1 MATTENA
8 VPEGAAAPHP
18 HAPPPDAPA
27 RPAAPHPHAHHATA
41 PADRGHRTVDLVL
54 EGGGVKGFGLLGAVL
69 ELWNAG
75 YRFERVAGTSAGA
88 IMAALITSYQRAGRD
103 LNELVDVAST
113 CDYARFEDDGGVLER
128 ATGRLGEGVEV
139 LLHEGAHDGG
149 YLYEW
154 LGPVLEGVGVRTF
167 DDLRIEDPET
177 SLPPQQSYALVVHTS
192 DVSRKA
198 LVRLPWDYP
207 RYGYE
212 GGKQKVVDAVR
223 ASMSFP
229 FFFRPVQLPTPEG
242 TVTWVD
248 GGLLSN
254 FPITAF
260 DRTDG
265 RKPRW
270 PTWGVKLSG
279 LPQPGPDSAVR
290 TAPGLALA
298 SLRTLMAD
306 WNHYALEGEGV
317 NQRTIFVDTSGIDAL
332 DFHLSTADHTKLF
345 RSGRASARRF
355 LDKLPPD

>member
-1 MATTENA
+1 MATTEDT
-8 VPEGAAAPHP
+8 PHTGP
-18 HAPPPDAPA
+18 TAPPERAS
-27 RPAAPHPHAHHATA
+27 PAA
-41 PADRGHRTVDLVL
+41 GHGRRTVDLVL

-69 ELWNAG
+69 ELWKAG
-75 YRFERVAGTSAGA
+75 YRFDRVAGTSAGA

-103 LNELVDVAST
+103 LAELVEVAAS
-113 CDYARFEDDGGVLER
+113 CDYSRFEDDGGVLER
-128 ATGRLGEGVEV
+128 ATGKVGEGIEI

-154 LGPVLEGVGVRTF
+154 LGPVLEGVGVKTF
-167 DDLRIEDPET
+167 DDLRIDDPDS

-192 DVSRKA
+192 DLTRKA

-207 RYGYE
+207 RYGLE

-229 FFFRPVQLPTPEG
+229 FFFKPVQQPTRDG

-265 RKPRW
+265 RRPRW

-279 LPQPGPDSAVR
+279 LPQPGPDVAVR
-290 TAPGLALA
+290 TAPGLAVA
-298 SLRTLMAD
+298 ALRTLMAD
-306 WNHYALEGEGV
+306 WNHYALDGEGV

-332 DFHLSTADHTKLF
+332 DFHLSAADHRRLF
-345 RSGRASARRF
+345 RAGQSSARVF
-355 LDKLPPD
+355 LDKLPPQD